1 MEKRF
6 ITEEDV
12 ERYGQYL
19 AECEKS
25 RATIQKYQYYLTLFQ
40 RYVAGRELKKK
51 QVVQWKEDMKR
62 CLAAVTVNG
71 AISALNGF
79 FRYKGW
85 DNYTTKFYKIGRQ
98 IFCPEQKELEKWEY
112 ERLVNGAR
120 SQGDERMAMVMQ
132 TIAATG
138 IRVSELPYIT
148 AEAVRVGASEIA
160 CKGRIRTIILT
171 AKLCRALQ
179 QYMEPRGIVSG
190 PIFITRSGRP
200 MDRSNIWRAMKRLG
214 ESCGVAG
221 TKIFPHNLRHLFA
234 RTYYNQEKD
243 LSKLADIL
251 GHSSI
256 NTTRIYTMESGK
268 QHARQLE
275 KLDLLVKD
283 NRMCLLL
290 YS

>member
-120 SQGDERMAMVMQ
+120 SQGDERMVMVMQ

-138 IRVSELPYIT
+138 IRVSELPLHHRRGGPGG
-148 AEAVRVGASEIA
+148 RVGDRLQGTDPHADH
-160 CKGRIRTIILT
+160 LT
-171 AKLCRALQ
+171 AKLCRACSSTRAPRHRVRPHLHHPERKAHGPQ
-179 QYMEPRGIVSG
+179 QHLAGDEAPRG
-190 PIFITRSGRP
+190 
-200 MDRSNIWRAMKRLG
+200 
-214 ESCGVAG
+214 E
-221 TKIFPHNLRHLFA
+221 LRRGGH
-234 RTYYNQEKD
+234 QD
-243 LSKLADIL
+243 LPPQSAPPV
-251 GHSSI
+251 
-256 NTTRIYTMESGK
+256 
-268 QHARQLE
+268 RQ
-275 KLDLLVKD
+275 DLL
-283 NRMCLLL
+283 
-290 YS
+290 